1 MISPPRFQG
10 KLRVRSMTG
19 GTAEHVEADIQA
31 KLADEARG
39 EVRLLRSGSMTTP
52 NASVDRLI
60 NGAYGSPERLR
71 DAAALLGEDE
81 QEALALLTR
90 ERSVTGAGSCSTP
103 RRSIRWAHDDCHGR
117 P

>member
-1 MISPPRFQG
+1 MAGR
-10 KLRVRSMTG
+10 RD
-19 GTAEHVEADIQA
+19 VEQDIRWQ
-31 KLADEARG
+31 LAAEARG
-39 EVRLLRSGSMTTP
+39 EVRLLRSGSITTP

-90 ERSVTGAGSCSTP
+90 AHRLAQYPVQDPAPPKPFAPPDAPTP
-103 RRSIRWAHDDCHGR
+103 
-117 P
+117 